1 MRFLGDDWFKRPVN
15 QALVTLHANT
25 RRGRRDLCIAGDAP
39 KDRSIISMHRNRYTY
54 LTDQKWPGLVGA
66 MAQVR
71 QARKRGEP
79 ISLTTDFRCRSK
91 FSYRLFALQE
101 RDALCPSLLRSYL
114 RWQRHGAI
122 RVPVLS
128 PRFAYADT
136 LTVYP
141 DPNPESTSV
150 DGYAYRNY
158 TNSTWAALRDGAGT
172 VGNDTNTSLLPVYF
186 TSWSVSTRWN
196 LLSRG
201 FLLFDTSAAAGTV
214 SDATLSIEG
223 NATDDPLGITPDINV
238 YASAPASN
246 TAIAAADFQN
256 ISRTAF
262 STAITYAAYAL
273 GSYND
278 FILNAAG
285 ISNVDTAGV
294 SKFSAQNANYDVAD
308 VAPAWMSSKTTYI
321 FARSAEVAGTTSDP
335 KLVVTYSTSSGFEGS
350 NLLMGVSA

>member
-1 MRFLGDDWFKRPVN
+1 MRFLGDDWFNQPVN

-91 FSYRLFALQE
+91 FAYRLFALQE

-150 DGYAYRNY
+150 DGYAYRSF

-172 VGNDTNTSLLPVYF
+172 TANDSASLFVAYF
-186 TSWSVSTRWN
+186 NSGSTSTRWN
-196 LLSRG
+196 ILLRG

-214 SDATLSIEG
+214 SAATLSVEG
-223 NATDDPLGITPDINV
+223 NLKSDSLGITPDINV

-256 ISRTAF
+256 ISRAAF

-278 FILNAAG
+278 FILNASG
-285 ISNVDTAGV
+285 IANVDTAGV

-308 VAPAWMSSKTTYI
+308 AAPAWIGSKTTSL
-321 FARSAEVAGTTSDP
+321 SAKNAETAETTSDP
-335 KLVVTYSTSSGFEGS
+335 KLVVTYTTGPPEGTQA
-350 NLLMGVSA
+350 LLGVGR